1 MQNNKE
7 FNQLLELMGRY
18 EVNPTKAQKEEVQ
31 DEASRLIIN
40 GWATPSLRVVFD
52 FGIEKYRTM
61 GLNSLETVVY
71 DKDTYT
77 DDGIEYAN
85 LCIKNRFLS
94 FNPTAKTKSRSPFNV
109 QGKPSLFFL
118 KQQEKPINL
127 KIANR

>member
-1 MQNNKE
+1 MNKE
-7 FNQLLELMGRY
+7 FNQLLALMGRY

-71 DKDTYT
+71 DKD
-77 DDGIEYAN
+77 
-85 LCIKNRFLS
+85 
-94 FNPTAKTKSRSPFNV
+94 KSVRII
-109 QGKPSLFFL
+109 L
-118 KQQEKPINL
+118 KQTYGFFFTE
-127 KIANR
+127 RCYRFDTG